1 MEVMWSGGGA
11 LVWCGALAG
20 AALAWRM
27 RMRVRHAR
35 RAVRFRALPTEIKAR
50 ILAHL
55 VLATLER
62 GTPISTYLLCSRW
75 HYQYLVPIAYGSIA
89 LRSAAALRSLRVT
102 LALHRPSI
110 GLYVRQ
116 LRLVNCGDA
125 PALGLEQVLLAVP
138 LLEHL
143 ALDGGGMARL
153 CASGIGRTAC
163 GAHPRSL
170 TLELGDGQ
178 ALARSIRTLL
188 ALRMFARTETLCVT
202 APLEL
207 ACAAIHCAARMP
219 CVAQV
224 GVEVVDA
231 PLSAMLLQH
240 AVAALKDTRAVN
252 VALSGY
258 AVRSATPR

>member
-1 MEVMWSGGGA
+1 MEEWSGGGGA
-11 LVWCGALAG
+11 LVWGGALAA
-20 AALAWRM
+20 AALACHM
-27 RMRVRHAR
+27 RMRHAR
-35 RAVRFRALPTEIKAR
+35 RVARFRALPTEIKAR

-55 VLATLER
+55 VLAALER
-62 GTPISTYLLCSRW
+62 GTSISAYLLCSRW
-75 HYQYLVPIAYGSIA
+75 HYKQLVPIAYESIA
-89 LRSAAALRSLRVT
+89 LQSTASLRSLRVT

-116 LRLVNCGDA
+116 LRIVNCGDA
-125 PALGLEQVLLAVP
+125 PALGLEQVLLTVP

-143 ALDGGGMARL
+143 ALDGAGMERL
-153 CASGIGRTAC
+153 CASGIGRTEC

-178 ALARSIRTLL
+178 ALARTIRTLL
-188 ALRMFARTETLCVT
+188 ALRMFARTETLCIT

-207 ACAAIHCAARMP
+207 ACGAIHCAARMP

-240 AVAALKDTRAVN
+240 AVAVLKDARAVN